1 MMRRLHDPHVQ
12 RVGMCESVMRWGD
25 GGVWNAFTVP
35 SWEGV
40 LMQYVAAHTYM
51 HVRTCL
57 I

>member
-12 RVGMCESVMRWGD
+12 RVRMCESVMRWGD

-51 HVRTCL
+51 HVHTCL